1 MIEIGLG
8 VLLLAAA
15 VIVLIGAGDTLGLSN
30 VDFFPLLGYGGTGF
44 IVALGILLIAAGL
57 SRRAMK
63 RRHERRHTLRSARL
77 TTAALLAAAS
87 LTIGILLASGP
98 FNLVRV
104 DGLPLGYYLA
114 AEAGLIGLVILAF
127 VWAARQNRIDAEEG
141 AAEEVAH
148 E

>member
-30 VDFFPLLGYGGTGF
+30 IDFFPLLGYGGTGF
-44 IVALGILLIAAGL
+44 ILALGILLIAAGL

-63 RRHERRHTLRSARL
+63 RRHETRYTLRSARM
-77 TTAALLAAAS
+77 TTAALLMIACLA
-87 LTIGILLASGP
+87 IGLLLAAEP
-98 FNLVRV
+98 FNLIRIE
-104 DGLPLGYYLA
+104 GMPLGYYMA

-127 VWAARQNRIDAEEG
+127 VWAVRQNRIDSEERG
-141 AAEEVAH
+141 H